1 MIYNLLTSHTFI
13 KLRNV
18 YAKYSNMYLTHARY
32 GKNIYYFNL
41 HKPSLLNLL
50 EKGVDICKNNIKKY
64 EKDLTFSDCKL
75 TNL

>member
-1 MIYNLLTSHTFI
+1 
-13 KLRNV
+13 
-18 YAKYSNMYLTHARY
+18 MYLTHARY

-41 HKPSLLNLL
+41 HKPSFLNLL